1 MVNQMIILSS
11 FFFPLFGYLLG
22 SLPFSIWITRLVKG
36 VDVRD
41 TGSGHATTTN
51 TIRQTGFGWG
61 ALVFILDVAKGF
73 IPTYLA
79 FHSDRVPLYI
89 IPLTAA
95 CAVIGHCWP
104 LFANFR
110 GGMGLATAGGSFLAV
125 NPLAFLI
132 CVSLLI
138 ILVLV
143 IHHSARA
150 SVFAGIF
157 AAPALWIFNIRDM
170 AFWVALSAGLVIALR
185 FLIDWNRKYRELW
198 LDREKAEK

>member
-1 MVNQMIILSS
+1 MTLLSS
-11 FFFPLFGYLLG
+11 FIFPLLGYLLG
-22 SLPFSIWITRLVKG
+22 SLPFSIWVTRFVKG

-41 TGSGHATTTN
+41 AGSGHATTTN
-51 TIRQTGFGWG
+51 TIRQAGFGWG

-79 FHSDRVPLYI
+79 LSVGRDSIPPFIV
-89 IPLTAA
+89 PLTAA
-95 CAVIGHCWP
+95 CTVIDHCWP

-132 CVSLLI
+132 SLGILI
-138 ILVLV
+138 FLTLVV
-143 IHHSARA
+143 HHSARA
-150 SVFAGIF
+150 SVFTGILI
-157 AAPALWIFNIRDM
+157 APALWLFNIRGI
-170 AFWVALSAGLVIALR
+170 AIWVALAAGTVIAVR

-198 LDREKAEK
+198 LDRN